1 MTTIT
6 IRLEENEKQ
15 AIARYANE
23 NDLSMSQV
31 VRRALK
37 EFFMK
42 QENNAAKQQ

>member
-6 IRLEENEKQ
+6 IRLSEEEKDNIIKF
-15 AIARYANE
+15 AVD

-37 EFFMK
+37 EYFTSLEPK
-42 QENNAAKQQ
+42 EKEN

>member
-15 AIARYANE
+15 AIAQYANE

-31 VRRALK
+31 IRRAVK
-37 EFFMK
+37 EFL
-42 QENNAAKQQ
+42 AKEQNKE

>member
-6 IRLEENEKQ
+6 IRLEESEKET
-15 AIARYANE
+15 IAQYANE

-37 EFFMK
+37 LFFAEEQK
-42 QENNAAKQQ
+42 NKN

>member
-15 AIARYANE
+15 AIAQYANE

-37 EFFMK
+37 EFFAK
-42 QENNAAKQQ
+42 QKNNAAKQ

>member
-6 IRLEENEKQ
+6 IRLSEEEKDNIIKF
-15 AIARYANE
+15 AAN

-37 EFFMK
+37 EYFTLTEAK
-42 QENNAAKQQ
+42 KEN